1 MREILFRGKSVELN
15 KNWVYGS
22 LVDREYIVGKM
33 LESHDDH
40 CILECWELVDPETV
54 GQYTGYET
62 KEKKWFKGDILEVY
76 ARNLIGVIEFYNGAY
91 YACDY
96 RNKTRIALHLLFEDK
111 AEIIGNIH
119 DNPELLEAN

>member
-1 MREILFRGKSVELN
+1 MREILFRGKTVETKEWVFGFYNHCHRKGN
-15 KNWVYGS
+15 KHTIRVQKDS
-22 LVDREYIVGKM
+22 H
-33 LESHDDH
+33 LEDH
-40 CILECWELVDPETV
+40 FIDPETV

>member
-1 MREILFRGKSVELN
+1 MREILFRGKTVETKEWVFGFYNHCHWKGN
-15 KNWVYGS
+15 KHTIRVQKDS
-22 LVDREYIVGKM
+22 H
-33 LESHDDH
+33 LEDH
-40 CILECWELVDPETV
+40 FIDPETV

>member
-1 MREILFRGKSVELN
+1 MREILFRGKTVETKEWVFGFYNHCHWKGN
-15 KNWVYGS
+15 KHTIRGQKDS
-22 LVDREYIVGKM
+22 H
-33 LESHDDH
+33 LEDH
-40 CILECWELVDPETV
+40 FIDPETV

-119 DNPELLEAN
+119 DNPELLEA